1 MVIVTTAG
9 EDVCNYIAG
18 AWESAEY
25 GSGTTLETESDSS
38 LVTPVVASL
47 ATISNTRTG
56 LSLSM
61 VHEIAS
67 TTANSTTLAEYALFD
82 GSTLR
87 TRVTTTPLSKDS
99 TLELQTT
106 TILFLDIN

>member
-18 AWESAEY
+18 AWNQGQY
-25 GSGTTLETESDSS
+25 GSGTILETESDSS
-38 LVTPVVASL
+38 LVSPVAATL
-47 ATISNTRTG
+47 GTISNTRTG
-56 LSLSM
+56 LSISM
-61 VHEIAS
+61 IHEIAS

-82 GSTLR
+82 DSTLR
-87 TRVTTTPLSKDS
+87 TRVTTTPLAKDS